1 MGVPMKKTGRILFL
15 ASLAAL
21 PFSTAPA
28 ASQGMPPEQIKQI
41 LDVTKANWV
50 SFRDWNGQQL
60 IYFTHLES
68 WRCGIDF
75 VFYSLNSTD
84 LDQMWELDAC
94 DPSNPNAVLK
104 EKPYIELPA
113 GSTQSITVQLIF
125 KDGTKSS
132 GETFFYKP

>member
-1 MGVPMKKTGRILFL
+1 MSKLGKTMLL
-15 ASLAAL
+15 AGLVAL
-21 PFSTAPA
+21 PLTGSPA
-28 ASQGMPPEQIKQI
+28 VSQGMPPEQIKQI
-41 LDVTKANWV
+41 LDVTKTSWV

-113 GSTQSITVQLIF
+113 NSTQSITVQLIF

-132 GETFFYKP
+132 GETFYYKP